1 MQGSKKNPVRESFG
15 SQIGV
20 IAAAAGSA
28 VGLGNIW
35 RFPYVAGE
43 NGGGA
48 FLLTYLAFVLL
59 IGVPAM
65 LSEFVVGRSS
75 QKNPVGA
82 FRLLAP
88 GTAWPAVGFIGVAA
102 AFTILA
108 FYTTVAGWTL
118 EYLYLTIFD
127 KLDHLQKRDLENTFT
142 TFVANGWRP
151 VMWQIVFMLLTGLIV
166 FSGVKNGIERS
177 TKILMPLL
185 LIIIIALGIR
195 SLSLPGAAEGL
206 KFLFRPDFSKINADV
221 MLQALGQAFFSLSIG
236 MGTLITYGSYIR
248 KRENLGMT
256 ALSVSLADTAIAI
269 LAGIAIFPAVFAFNI
284 APEAGPSLVFITLPM
299 IFDQMAGGVFF
310 ELVFFILLAIA
321 ALTSTISVLEVAVAY
336 FGEELALGRKKA
348 TIISTIAITV
358 LGIFTTLSMGPL
370 PELSIAGLSL
380 FDLLDKTSANVLLPL
395 GGLCIVIF
403 VGWKLKPAT
412 VYSELSNEG
421 SLKAKYIPLFL
432 FIVKFLAPIAIAL
445 VFLNGLGLF
454 GFFGGGDL

>member
-1 MQGSKKNPVRESFG
+1 MQGFDNNSPRESFG

-65 LSEFVVGRSS
+65 LSEFVVGR
-75 QKNPVGA
+75 KALANPVGA
-82 FRLLAP
+82 FRKLAP
-88 GTAWPAVGFIGVAA
+88 NSAWPAVGFIGVAA

-127 KLDHLQKRDLENTFT
+127 KLDHLQKKDLENTFS
-142 TFVANGWRP
+142 TFVASGWRP
-151 VMWQIVFMLLTGLIV
+151 VMWQVVFMFLTGWIVFK
-166 FSGVKNGIERS
+166 GVKNGIERS
-177 TKILMPLL
+177 TKIMMPLLL
-185 LIIIIALGIR
+185 LIIIGLGIR
-195 SLSLPGAAEGL
+195 SMTLPGATEGL
-206 KFLFRPDFSKINADV
+206 RFLFRPDFSKINAGV

-248 KRENLGMT
+248 KTDHLGKT
-256 ALSVSLADTAIAI
+256 AISVSLADTAIAV
-269 LAGIAIFPAVFAFNI
+269 LAGLAIFPAVFAFNI
-284 APEAGPSLVFITLPM
+284 TPEAGPSLVFITLPM
-299 IFDQMAGGVFF
+299 IFDQMAGGTFF
-310 ELVFFILLAIA
+310 ELVFFVLLAIA

-348 TIISTIAITV
+348 TVVSTIAITI

-370 PELSIAGLSL
+370 PEISIAGLSL
-380 FDLLDKTSANVLLPL
+380 FDLLDKTSANILLPL
-395 GGLCIVIF
+395 GGLFIVVF
-403 VGWKLKPAT
+403 VGWKLRPEEVA
-412 VYSELSNEG
+412 SELNNQGEI
-421 SLKAKYIPLFL
+421 KAKFL
-432 FIVKFLAPIAIAL
+432 PVFIFIVKFIAPVAIAL

-454 GFFGGGDL
+454 GFIGGGDL

>member
-1 MQGSKKNPVRESFG
+1 MPVSEKSSPRESFG

-48 FLLTYLAFVLL
+48 FLLAYLAFVLL

-65 LSEFVVGRSS
+65 LSEFVVGRKA
-75 QKNPVGA
+75 QRNPVGA

-88 GTAWPAVGFIGVAA
+88 GSAWPSVGFIGVAA

-118 EYLYLTIFD
+118 EYLYLTIFG
-127 KLDHLQKRDLENTFT
+127 KLDHLQKKDLET
-142 TFVANGWRP
+142 TFGTFVTSGWRP
-151 VMWQIVFMLLTGLIV
+151 VIWQVVFMFLTGLIV
-166 FSGVKNGIERS
+166 FKGVKNGIERS
-177 TKILMPLL
+177 TKIMMPLL
-185 LIIIIALGIR
+185 LLIIVVLGIR
-195 SLSLPGAAEGL
+195 SLTLPGAAEGL
-206 KFLFRPDFSKINADV
+206 KFLFKPDFSKINAGV

-248 KRENLGMT
+248 KTENLGKT
-256 ALSVSLADTAIAI
+256 AISVSLADTAIAI
-269 LAGIAIFPAVFAFNI
+269 LAGIAIFPAVFAFKI
-284 APEAGPSLVFITLPM
+284 TPEAGPSLVFITLPL
-299 IFDQMAGGVFF
+299 IFDQMAGGRVF

-336 FGEELALGRKKA
+336 FGEELALGRKRA
-348 TIISTIAITV
+348 TLISALSITI

-370 PELSIAGLSL
+370 PQLSIDGLSL

-395 GGLCIVIF
+395 GGLLIVIF
-403 VGWKLKPAT
+403 VGWKLKPT
-412 VYSELSNEG
+412 EVVSEISNENK
-421 SLKAKYIPLFL
+421 LKTRLVPVFLFL
-432 FIVKFLAPIAIAL
+432 VKFLAPIAIAL